1 MSDAESNPIL
11 RGWRALASL
20 AATLRSDQGC
30 PWDRAQ
36 SVRTLLPYLV
46 EEAHEAL
53 HAAELGDQP
62 HLREELGDACFVL
75 ALTLQAIEDESPGDF
90 EQIASR
96 TVAKIERRHP
106 HVFGGESAESPAAVA
121 RRWEEIK
128 RTELRDGNSGEAPSA
143 PGSLGASA
151 PALPALWQA
160 VKLQTKVA
168 AVGFDWAS
176 PGPIVQ
182 KIQEELSEVEQA
194 LAGGSRAD
202 VREEL
207 GDLLFAVAN
216 LARRLEVDPES
227 ALRDANQKFR
237 RRWNRMM
244 AIAEER
250 GDRPE
255 QLGLDRL
262 DALWDAVKAEDRDTK
277 QSGGGD

>member
-1 MSDAESNPIL
+1 
-11 RGWRALASL
+11 
-20 AATLRSDQGC
+20 
-30 PWDRAQ
+30 
-36 SVRTLLPYLV
+36 
-46 EEAHEAL
+46 
-53 HAAELGDQP
+53 
-62 HLREELGDACFVL
+62 
-75 ALTLQAIEDESPGDF
+75 
-90 EQIASR
+90 
-96 TVAKIERRHP
+96 
-106 HVFGGESAESPAAVA
+106 
-121 RRWEEIK
+121 
-128 RTELRDGNSGEAPSA
+128 
-143 PGSLGASA
+143 
-151 PALPALWQA
+151 
-160 VKLQTKVA
+160 
-168 AVGFDWAS
+168 
-176 PGPIVQ
+176 
-182 KIQEELSEVEQA
+182 IQEELSEVEQA